1 MTDDEVRALL
11 KKRCERAGSI
21 TVFAHLSGLSREYV
35 SEVIHGREKI
45 SASIC
50 ATLGLVRK
58 VTYEPR

>member
-1 MTDDEVRALL
+1 MTDEEVRELL

-21 TVFAHLSGLSREYV
+21 MLFAHLSGLSRQYV

-45 SASIC
+45 SPSIC

-58 VTYEPR
+58 VSYEPR